1 LLFFVSTV
9 SHLSHLINEFASA
22 KNLMPKHKPS
32 HFFVTDAEDAAIN
45 AGIAADP
52 DTKEW
57 SDTDFAS
64 AHAAS

>member
-1 LLFFVSTV
+1 
-9 SHLSHLINEFASA
+9 
-22 KNLMPKHKPS
+22 MPKLKTNHV
-32 HFFVTDAEDAAIN
+32 FVTDAEDAAIN